1 MTFTLVFRVLL
12 FCWKLKS
19 KGASHILVLRNDLF
33 VIIWK
38 TNLFKPSLH
47 QYPVLRVFKA
57 TSSYTPGH
65 EHQSGD
71 LSHGRHHSYAITNC
85 ANRCSSKKGKHKILF
100 NRMLAW
106 PNGNCDFKNC
116 VNILWHLQVD
126 NMIIFYLFLVPEW
139 RGYRHVLKGCQ
150 LRPKLCPHAQSFR
163 FDHAKIRAQLI
174 NGNLGMCFRAC
185 TGSASDD
192 ILFNFEFWTQKPLTG
207 FVWCQLHLVI
217 NGRFHLLNTS
227 LVLRS
232 AQSCT
237 EKVKGK
243 TDAIHSFFY
252 FSANIRHLREN
263 KVLFWWQFNTI
274 TMVTK
279 CISGLAYFVLQCV

>member
-19 KGASHILVLRNDLF
+19 KGASHILVLRNDHF

-38 TNLFKPSLH
+38 TNLFKPCLH

-57 TSSYTPGH
+57 TWSYTPGH
-65 EHQSGD
+65 EHQSRD
-71 LSHGRHHSYAITNC
+71 LSHGKRHSYAITNC

-100 NRMLAW
+100 DRMLAW

-126 NMIIFYLFLVPEW
+126 NMIIFYLFLAPEW
-139 RGYRHVLKGCQ
+139 RGYRHILKGCQ

-174 NGNLGMCFRAC
+174 NRNLGMCFRAC
-185 TGSASDD
+185 TRSASDV
-192 ILFNFEFWTQKPLTG
+192 ILFNFFAP
-207 FVWCQLHLVI
+207 
-217 NGRFHLLNTS
+217 RF
-227 LVLRS
+227 
-232 AQSCT
+232 
-237 EKVKGK
+237 
-243 TDAIHSFFY
+243 
-252 FSANIRHLREN
+252 
-263 KVLFWWQFNTI
+263 
-274 TMVTK
+274 
-279 CISGLAYFVLQCV
+279 GLP